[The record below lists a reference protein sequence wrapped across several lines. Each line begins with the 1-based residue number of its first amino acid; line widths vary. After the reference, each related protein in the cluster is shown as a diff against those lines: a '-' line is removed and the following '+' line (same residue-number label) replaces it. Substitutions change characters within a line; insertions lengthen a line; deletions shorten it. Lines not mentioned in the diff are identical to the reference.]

1 MIALWLF
8 NSLLWN
14 ITILRTDT
22 PSCLLSMK
30 RVFSWTWRTCCLD
43 SSFTPNHLRSLSLKL
58 GILQIKEQR
67 ASQPSKNWMF
77 SQKLSDKPILL
88 KNNIK
93 TSLFKDSMDLH
104 CLCSPFYCA
113 SSGDSSAT
121 LQRKGS
127 RIARK
132 FRLAL
137 YRGVSNGESK
147 QHTWWVR
154 STHLKKLNQLGIIPN
169 SVIYLKRSKPPK
181 QLNQNMSGEP
191 LSSGMLIR
199 GDRINSRIQTAT
211 LRGV

>member
-1 MIALWLF
+1 MEHHHFKNGYTITFIIHEACFLILDMK
-8 NSLLWN
+8 NLLPWFVLYSEPLAEPEFDWN
-14 ITILRTDT
+14 
-22 PSCLLSMK
+22 
-30 RVFSWTWRTCCLD
+30 W
-43 SSFTPNHLRSLSLKL
+43 

-88 KNNIK
+88 KNNIN

-147 QHTWWVR
+147 QHTWWVG
-154 STHLKKLNQLGIIPN
+154 STHLKKLNQLGIIIPN
-169 SVIYLKRSKPPK
+169 SVYFFEKVYLKPSK
-181 QLNQNMSGEP
+181 QLNQNMSGGEP

-211 LRGV
+211 LPEV

>member
-1 MIALWLF
+1 MFFFPGHEELVALIRPL
-8 NSLLWN
+8 
-14 ITILRTDT
+14 LRT
-22 PSCLLSMK
+22 
-30 RVFSWTWRTCCLD
+30 TCGAWVW
-43 SSFTPNHLRSLSLKL
+43 NW

-147 QHTWWVR
+147 KHTWWVR

-169 SVIYLKRSKPPK
+169 SVYLSEKVETTQTTQPEYEWWATLFRYV
-181 QLNQNMSGEP
+181 NQGWSYQFANPNSNASWR
-191 LSSGMLIR
+191 LRSSGDVWKQQLAAIMNHPL
-199 GDRINSRIQTAT
+199 GP
-211 LRGV
+211 